1 MNYAISSGGG
11 GGGTTPGKRQLS
23 IRKYDPVN
31 QIGVAGAELT
41 VYSVDGSL
49 YLKGIT
55 DESGYLIFTMPTDG
69 TYTYQE
75 TEAPAGYYLN
85 PTVQYL
91 YIKDGKVTNPEN
103 RTLYD
108 YPNVE
113 VILEKKDSED
123 GTAVPDTL
131 LQVTDPDGQVVFH
144 GRTDETGE
152 CKVLAVSWRSSRQ
165 TDMSGPK
172 HHGSSLFHMTEP
184 SLGKQHFI
192 MKKLI
197 KRLVS
202 GGSMRIMRAR
212 MEAADPMDWV
222 FQTG

>member
-1 MNYAISSGGG
+1 MPLGQETKEIRFVNYAISSGGG

-113 VILEKKDSED
+113 VILERKIQK
-123 GTAVPDTL
+123 TA
-131 LQVTDPDGQVVFH
+131 Q
-144 GRTDETGE
+144 R
-152 CKVLAVSWRSSRQ
+152 
-165 TDMSGPK
+165 
-172 HHGSSLFHMTEP
+172 
-184 SLGKQHFI
+184 
-192 MKKLI
+192 
-197 KRLVS
+197 
-202 GGSMRIMRAR
+202 
-212 MEAADPMDWV
+212 
-222 FQTG
+222 FQIRCFR